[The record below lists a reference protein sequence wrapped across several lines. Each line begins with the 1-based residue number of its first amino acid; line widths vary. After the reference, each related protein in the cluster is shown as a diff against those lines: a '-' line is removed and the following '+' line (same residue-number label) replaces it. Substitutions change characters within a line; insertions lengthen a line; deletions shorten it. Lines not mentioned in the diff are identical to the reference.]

1 MAGVKVSERALEFE
15 DGPDGRLVIPLSV
28 RRNRAARRISLRI
41 DVPRRGAILTL
52 PARAGLS
59 AGLDFVAEKA
69 LWLRNAYARLPAAV
83 PFAPDAVIPFLG
95 RPHRIEHRPEAR
107 GGVWRE
113 EENGGASIPAI
124 VVTGGAEHLAR
135 RLSDWLKGQALSA
148 LEARTRATAARIGR
162 GIAGVFVR
170 DTRSRWGSCA
180 RDGRV
185 HYSWRLVFAPDFVL
199 DYVVAHEVAH
209 LLYMSH
215 GPRFRAAVDRLTPRR
230 AEAEAWLRVHGAGL
244 LLLGASFG

>member
-1 MAGVKVSERALEFE
+1 MSRVRISESALEFE
-15 DGPDGRLVIPLSV
+15 DLTIPLTV
-28 RRNRAARRISLRI
+28 KRNRAARRISLRI
-41 DVPRRGAILTL
+41 DVPRRSAVLTL

-69 LWLRNAYARLPAAV
+69 VWLRNAYARLPDPV
-83 PFAPDAVIPFLG
+83 PFAPGAVIPLLG
-95 RPHRIEHRPEAR
+95 RPHRIEHRPLAK

-113 EENGGASIPAI
+113 TIGDSGGVADAI
-124 VVTGGAEHLAR
+124 VVTGAAEHLPR
-135 RLSDWLKGQALSA
+135 RLGDWLKREALA
-148 LEARTRATAARIGR
+148 ILDLRTRTKAAEAGR
-162 GIAGVFVR
+162 AVARVFVR

-185 HYSWRLVFAPDFVL
+185 HYSWRLIFAPEFVL

-209 LLYMSH
+209 LIYMSH
-215 GPRFRAAVDRLTPRR
+215 GPRFRAAVDRLTQHRE
-230 AEAEAWLRVHGAGL
+230 EAEAWLHVHGPGL

>member
-1 MAGVKVSERALEFE
+1 MSRVRISESALEFE
-15 DGPDGRLVIPLSV
+15 DGPEGRLTIPLTV
-28 RRNRAARRISLRI
+28 KRNRAARRISLRI
-41 DVPRRGAILTL
+41 DVPRRGAVLTL

-69 LWLRNAYARLPAAV
+69 LWLRNAYARLPEAV
-83 PFAPDAVIPFLG
+83 PFAHDAVIPFMG
-95 RPHRIEHRPEAR
+95 RPHRIEHRPEGK

-113 EENGGASIPAI
+113 SGNGGEII
-124 VVTGGAEHLAR
+124 VVAGGAEHLPR
-135 RLSDWLKGQALSA
+135 RLGDWLRHEAQAL
-148 LEARTRATAARIGR
+148 LEVKTRIKAAQVGR
-162 GIAGVFVR
+162 EAGRVFVR

-185 HYSWRLVFAPDFVL
+185 HYSWRLIFAPDFVL

-209 LLYMSH
+209 LIYMSH
-215 GPRFRAAVDRLTPRR
+215 GPRFRAVVERLTPRR
-230 AEAEAWLRVHGAGL
+230 AESEAWLRVNGAAL

>member
-1 MAGVKVSERALEFE
+1 MSRVRVSESALEFE
-15 DGPDGRLVIPLSV
+15 DLRIPLTV
-28 RRNRAARRISLRI
+28 KRNRAARRISLRI

-69 LWLRNAYARLPAAV
+69 LWLRNAYARLPEAV
-83 PFAPDAVIPFLG
+83 PFAHDAVIPLLG
-95 RPHRIEHRPEAR
+95 RPHRIEHRPLAK

-113 EENGGASIPAI
+113 GGSGSDTII
-124 VVTGGAEHLAR
+124 VAGAAEHLPR
-135 RLSDWLKGQALSA
+135 RLGDWLRREAQAL
-148 LEARTRATAARIGR
+148 LEAKTRAKAALVGR
-162 GIAGVFVR
+162 AVARVFVR

-185 HYSWRLVFAPDFVL
+185 HYSWRLIFAPDFVL

-209 LLYMSH
+209 LIYMSH
-215 GPRFRAAVDRLTPRR
+215 GPRFRAVVERLTDRR
-230 AEAEAWLRVHGAGL
+230 AEAEAWLRVNGSGL

>member
-1 MAGVKVSERALEFE
+1 MSRVKVSESALEFG
-15 DGPDGRLVIPLSV
+15 DLTIPLTV

-69 LWLRNAYARLPAAV
+69 VWLRNAYARLPASV
-83 PFAPDAVIPFLG
+83 PFAPGAIIPFLG

-113 EENGGASIPAI
+113 DNGGETAPVI

-135 RLSDWLKGQALSA
+135 RLADWLKTQALSV
-148 LEARTRATAARIGR
+148 LDARTRATAARIDR
-162 GIAGVFVR
+162 GIAGVSVR

-185 HYSWRLVFAPDFVL
+185 HYSWRLVLAPEFVL

-209 LLYMSH
+209 LVYMSH
-215 GPRFRAAVDRLTPRR
+215 GPRFRAVVDRLTPRR

>member
-1 MAGVKVSERALEFE
+1 MAGVKVSESALEFE

-69 LWLRNAYARLPAAV
+69 VWLRNAYARLPASV
-83 PFAPDAVIPFLG
+83 PFAHGAIIPFLG
-95 RPHRIEHRPEAR
+95 RPHRIEHRPAAR

-113 EENGGASIPAI
+113 DNGGGETASVI
-124 VVTGGAEHLAR
+124 VVTGGAEHLTR
-135 RLSDWLKGQALSA
+135 RLSDWLRGQALSV
-148 LEARTRATAARIGR
+148 LEARTRVTAARIGR
-162 GIAGVFVR
+162 GICGVSVR

-180 RDGRV
+180 SDGRV
-185 HYSWRLVFAPDFVL
+185 NFSWRLVLAPEFVL
-199 DYVVAHEVAH
+199 AHEVAH

-230 AEAEAWLRVHGAGL
+230 VEAEAWLRVHGAGL

>member
-1 MAGVKVSERALEFE
+1 MSRVKVSQSALEFE
-15 DGPDGRLVIPLSV
+15 DGPDGRLVIPLTV

-41 DVPRRGAILTL
+41 DVPRRGAVLTL
-52 PARAGLS
+52 PARAGLA

-69 LWLRNAYARLPAAV
+69 LWLRNAYARLPAPL
-83 PFAPDAVIPFLG
+83 PFAHGAVLPLQG
-95 RPHRIEHRPEAR
+95 LPHRIEHRPLAK

-113 EENGGASIPAI
+113 HARDGGAI
-124 VVTGGAEHLAR
+124 VVSGAAEHLAR
-135 RLSDWLKGQALSA
+135 RLGDWLRREAHAL
-148 LEARTRATAARIGR
+148 LEARTRQKAACIGR
-162 GIAGVFVR
+162 EVARVFVR

-209 LLYMSH
+209 LVYMSH
-215 GPRFRAAVDRLTPRR
+215 GPRFRALVERLTPRR
-230 AEAEAWLRVHGAGL
+230 AEAEAWLRVHGAAL
-244 LLLGASFG
+244 LLTGASFG